1 MIADCCKALRQG
13 DSGFL
18 SSLGKTNHILGS
30 AVDGIELSE
39 ENITQEPFAVTSSVE
54 ASKAAIV
61 LSLWE
66 RLWRRN
72 SDVRRVL

>member
-1 MIADCCKALRQG
+1 MVAGLLDKVTSSCL
-13 DSGFL
+13 F
-18 SSLGKTNHILGS
+18 SLGNIDHIQGS

-39 ENITQEPFAVTSSVE
+39 EDITQEPFAVTSFVE
-54 ASKAAIV
+54 ASEAAIM
-61 LSLWE
+61 LRLWE